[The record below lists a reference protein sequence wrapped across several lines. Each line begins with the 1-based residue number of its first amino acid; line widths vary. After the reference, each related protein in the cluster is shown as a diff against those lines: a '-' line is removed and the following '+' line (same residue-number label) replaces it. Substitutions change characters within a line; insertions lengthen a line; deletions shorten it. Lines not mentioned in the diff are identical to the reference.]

1 MWTVEIQSNGAAA
14 LEDRQSFPAMTSASS
29 YPLTCIRRW
38 FSLWLWWRQVLILLL
53 WTVPFIPKSY
63 TQRQVAMTFDTH
75 CLLIWGLAD
84 CIRLS
89 SDNTNT
95 LWFAIFV
102 RMIYIHWA
110 MLTPAVMISDFHW
123 KDQFKVSSQPTESS
137 DCRHIPFIYIYREC
151 WLLLLY
157 LIEMTGLN
165 HSGCCQHLL

>member
-38 FSLWLWWRQVLILLL
+38 FSLWLWWRLVLILLL
-53 WTVPFIPKSY
+53 WTVPFTKSY

-110 MLTPAVMISDFHW
+110 MLNPVMQLWSVIFTGRTSLKCPHNPQSHQTVGTF
-123 KDQFKVSSQPTESS
+123 PLY
-137 DCRHIPFIYIYREC
+137 IFIV
-151 WLLLLY
+151 
-157 LIEMTGLN
+157 N
-165 HSGCCQHLL
+165 AGCYCCI